1 MKRSETKSA
10 IALPKASENDGSREP
25 RVNLDMSFQRSEFH
39 FTNSVGIHPERD
51 VASMRVIEQAEQMN
65 KLAHKRKPASIMKKS
80 YYPMEPQIGFSANV
94 TPSKRRRIEI
104 NDDVEIYYYP
114 ENKE

>member
-1 MKRSETKSA
+1 
-10 IALPKASENDGSREP
+10 
-25 RVNLDMSFQRSEFH
+25 
-39 FTNSVGIHPERD
+39 
-51 VASMRVIEQAEQMN
+51 
-65 KLAHKRKPASIMKKS
+65 MKKS
-80 YYPMEPQIGFSANV
+80 YYPMEPQIGLSANV